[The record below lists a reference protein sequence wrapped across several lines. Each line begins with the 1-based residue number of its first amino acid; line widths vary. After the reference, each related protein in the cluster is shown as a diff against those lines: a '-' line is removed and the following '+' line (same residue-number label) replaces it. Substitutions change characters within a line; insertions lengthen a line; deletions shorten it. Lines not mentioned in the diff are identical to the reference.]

1 LFLQNINSLNNID
14 YLFLLL
20 SSNHFNFVFKQDE
33 GKFAATFIDIKV
45 QGACFNG

>member
-1 LFLQNINSLNNID
+1 VLFVIKVLTIKNLCKKN
-14 YLFLLL
+14 
-20 SSNHFNFVFKQDE
+20 FNFVFKQDE